1 MHLQTV
7 GYYKRLF
14 NKYEAPQSQGVL
26 ALENGEQFAIEFR
39 APGGLA
45 CSANGVALAAE
56 CRRPLTDRA
65 AQQRPK
71 RRRHKHCREDKGRLK
86 LRRRRRRRDGRLRD
100 DQGKNDHAVVEEVRR

>member
-45 CSANGVALAAE
+45 CSALAAE

-71 RRRHKHCREDKGRLK
+71 RRRHKQGREDKGRLK
-86 LRRRRRRRDGRLRD
+86 LRRRRRRRDGRDRD